1 MLRPFVHATAAC
13 FSFITIATPTS
24 ALAETLLTA
33 DLVAE
38 RAQATSHELL
48 GRAEEVAAARA
59 GVDQALA
66 SYLPRLQ
73 GTARYT
79 RLSDVPAT
87 SLGNLVVAP
96 TAQPGSRPDST
107 QLVAVPVSFAS
118 ISNQYLAQATLQLPV
133 SDYLLRLPQLHAAA
147 SGNARASEMMAK
159 ATRLRIG
166 ADARVAYFTWLRGRM
181 QTTIAEQ
188 SLDLARAHLQDVN
201 HAAEV
206 GAASK
211 ADVLRVEA
219 QVASAELMLTRAR
232 DFAAVAETTLR
243 TLMHDP
249 SDAPYQSSDDLA
261 AEVARE
267 LPEAKPEADLWS
279 EAGAHRLE
287 LQALSE
293 SSRALRQQAKAA
305 VAAGLPRLDAVANA
319 VYANPNPRIFP
330 QQDQFRGTW
339 DATVQLSWSPTELPA
354 SRAAQRAALARAAQI
369 EEQRAATVD
378 AIKIEVSRAAHAV
391 GEARV
396 AIGSATRAQRAAE
409 ESCRIR
415 RSLFQNGRA
424 TSVELTDAETE
435 VTRAR
440 MELLNAQ
447 IELRIAYAQLAYA
460 LGRSG

>member
-1 MLRPFVHATAAC
+1 LVSFAL
-13 FSFITIATPTS
+13 FSTFAVSASADTS
-24 ALAETLLTA
+24 LTA
-33 DLVAE
+33 ELVAE
-38 RAQATSHELL
+38 RAQSTSHELL
-48 GRAEEVAAARA
+48 ARAEEAAAARA

-87 SLGNLVVAP
+87 SLGNLVLAP
-96 TAQPGSRPDST
+96 TAQPGSRPDT
-107 QLVAVPVSFAS
+107 AQLVAVPVAFAS
-118 ISNQYLAQATLQLPV
+118 ISNQYLAQASLQIPL

-147 SGNARASEMMAK
+147 SGNARASELVAK
-159 ATRLRIG
+159 ATRQRIG
-166 ADARVAYFTWLRGRM
+166 TDARVAYFTWLRGCM
-181 QTTIAEQ
+181 QTAIAEQ
-188 SLDLARAHLQDVN
+188 SLELARGHLQDVT

-232 DFAAVAETTLR
+232 DFAAVAETSLR

-249 SDAPYQSSDDLA
+249 SSAPYQSSDDLT
-261 AEVARE
+261 AEVAE
-267 LPEAKPEADLWS
+267 DLPEAKPEVELWS
-279 EAGAHRLE
+279 EAAAHRLE
-287 LQALSE
+287 LHALAE
-293 SSRALRQQAKAA
+293 SAGALRQQAKAA
-305 VAAGLPRLDAVANA
+305 LVAGLPRLDAVGNA

-330 QQDQFRGTW
+330 QQDQYRGTW
-339 DATVQLSWSPTELPA
+339 DATIQLSWSPTELPGVGA
-354 SRAAQRAALARAAQI
+354 ARRSALAKAAQL

-391 GEARV
+391 GEARM

-435 VTRAR
+435 LTRAR
-440 MELLNAQ
+440 IELLNAR
-447 IELRIAYAQLAYA
+447 IELRVAHAQLMYA
-460 LGRSG
+460 LGRAG